1 LRWIIPGVLLAVDVG
16 NTQSHLGVFDET
28 ELVEHWR
35 FATKV
40 VATADELAVRVS
52 TLLALRG
59 MEPGAVDGSI
69 VSSVVPQLTPEYARM
84 SERYL
89 HGECL
94 ILGPGV
100 KTGMAI
106 QLENP
111 RELGADRLAN
121 AIAAYE
127 RLGGPCAVADF
138 GTAITFDVVSEGG
151 EYLGG
156 VIGPGVEISME
167 ALAQRTAK
175 LPPIEL
181 GEPPSQAGGVIGRTT
196 QESLLSGITYGFA
209 GAVDAIARR
218 IQSELGGSVRFVAT
232 GGHASAIVPY
242 CELID
247 EVDDLLTLTGL
258 RLIWERNQ

>member
-1 LRWIIPGVLLAVDVG
+1 VLLAIDVG
-16 NTQSHLGVFDET
+16 NTQSHLGLFNGVD
-28 ELVEHWR
+28 LVEHWR
-35 FATKV
+35 FATRAE
-40 VATADELAVRVS
+40 ATADELAVRVS

-59 MEPGAVDGSI
+59 LETGAVDGSI
-69 VSSVVPQLTPEYARM
+69 VSSVVPQLTPEYFGM

-89 HGECL
+89 NGGCL
-94 ILGPGV
+94 VLGPGV

-106 QLENP
+106 KLDNP

-121 AIAAYE
+121 AVAAYD

-138 GTAITFDVVSEGG
+138 GTAITFDVVSEAG

-167 ALAQRTAK
+167 ALAQRTAQ

-181 GEPPSQAGGVIGRTT
+181 GEPPSAAGGVIGRST
-196 QESLLSGITYGFA
+196 QQSLLSGITYGFA
-209 GAVDAIARR
+209 GAVDAIAGR
-218 IQSELGGSVRFVAT
+218 IQRELGEETSFVAT
-232 GGHASAIVPY
+232 GGHASAIVPF

-258 RLIWERNQ
+258 RLIWEQNR

>member
-1 LRWIIPGVLLAVDVG
+1 MLLAIDAG
-16 NTQSHLGVFDET
+16 NTQSHLGLFNGED
-28 ELVEHWR
+28 LVEHWR
-35 FATKV
+35 FATQAD
-40 VATADELAVRVS
+40 ATADELAVRVS

-59 MEPGAVDGSI
+59 LEPGAVDGSI
-69 VSSVVPQLTPEYARM
+69 VSSVVPQLTPEYSGM

-89 HGECL
+89 NGECL
-94 ILGPGV
+94 VLGPGV

-121 AIAAYE
+121 AVAAFD

-138 GTAITFDVVSEGG
+138 GTAITFDVVSEDG

-181 GEPPSQAGGVIGRTT
+181 GEPPSAAGGVIGRSTH
-196 QESLLSGITYGFA
+196 QSLLSGITYGFA

-218 IQSELGGSVRFVAT
+218 IQTELGEETSFVAT
-232 GGHASAIVPY
+232 GGHAAAIVPF
-242 CELID
+242 CEAID

-258 RLIWERNQ
+258 RLIWEQNQ

>member
-1 LRWIIPGVLLAVDVG
+1 MLLAIDVG
-16 NTQSHLGVFDET
+16 NTQSHLGLFNGSD
-28 ELVEHWR
+28 LVEHWR
-35 FATKV
+35 FATQV
-40 VATADELAVRVS
+40 EATADELAVRVS

-59 MEPGAVDGSI
+59 LETGAVDGSI
-69 VSSVVPQLTPEYARM
+69 VSSVVPQLTPEYFGM

-89 HGECL
+89 NGDCL
-94 ILGPGV
+94 VVGPGV

-121 AIAAYE
+121 AVAAYD
-127 RLGGPCAVADF
+127 RLGGPCAAADF

-156 VIGPGVEISME
+156 IIGPGVEISME

-181 GEPPSQAGGVIGRTT
+181 GEPPSEASSVIGRSTH
-196 QESLLSGITYGFA
+196 QSLLSGITYGFA
-209 GAVDAIARR
+209 GAIDAIARR
-218 IQSELGGSVRFVAT
+218 IRRELGDETQFVAT
-232 GGHASAIVPY
+232 GGHAAAIVPF

-247 EVDDLLTLTGL
+247 EIDDLLTLTGL
-258 RLIWERNQ
+258 RLIWEQNQ

>member
-1 LRWIIPGVLLAVDVG
+1 VLLAIDVG
-16 NTQSHLGVFDET
+16 NTQSHLGLFNGSD
-28 ELVEHWR
+28 LVEHWR
-35 FATKV
+35 FATRAE
-40 VATADELAVRVS
+40 ATADELAVRVS

-59 MEPGAVDGSI
+59 LETGAVDGSI
-69 VSSVVPQLTPEYARM
+69 ISSVVPQLTPEYFGM

-89 HGECL
+89 NGGCL
-94 ILGPGV
+94 ILGPGI

-106 QLENP
+106 KLDNP

-121 AIAAYE
+121 AVAAYD

-138 GTAITFDVVSEGG
+138 GTAITFDVVSEAG

-156 VIGPGVEISME
+156 VIGTGVEISME
-167 ALAQRTAK
+167 ALAQRTAQ

-181 GEPPSQAGGVIGRTT
+181 GEPPSAAGGVIGRST
-196 QESLLSGITYGFA
+196 QQSLLSGITYGFA
-209 GAVDAIARR
+209 GAVDAIAGR
-218 IQSELGGSVRFVAT
+218 IQRELGEETSFVAT
-232 GGHASAIVPY
+232 GGHAQAIVPF

-258 RLIWERNQ
+258 RLIWEQNR

>member
-1 LRWIIPGVLLAVDVG
+1 VLLAIDVG
-16 NTQSHLGVFDET
+16 NTQSHLGLFNGAD
-28 ELVEHWR
+28 LVEHWR
-35 FATKV
+35 FATRV
-40 VATADELAVRVS
+40 EATADELAVRVS

-59 MEPGAVDGSI
+59 LEPGAVDGSI
-69 VSSVVPQLTPEYARM
+69 VSSVVPQLTPEYFGM

-89 HGECL
+89 QGECL
-94 ILGPGV
+94 IVGPGV

-121 AIAAYE
+121 AVGAFD

-138 GTAITFDVVSEGG
+138 GTAITFDVVSETG

-181 GEPPSQAGGVIGRTT
+181 GEPPSAAGGVIGRST
-196 QESLLSGITYGFA
+196 QQSLLSGITYGFA

-218 IQSELGGSVRFVAT
+218 IQGELGDETSFVAT
-232 GGHASAIVPY
+232 GGHAAAIVPF

-247 EVDDLLTLTGL
+247 EIDDLLTLTGL
-258 RLIWERNQ
+258 RLIWEQNR